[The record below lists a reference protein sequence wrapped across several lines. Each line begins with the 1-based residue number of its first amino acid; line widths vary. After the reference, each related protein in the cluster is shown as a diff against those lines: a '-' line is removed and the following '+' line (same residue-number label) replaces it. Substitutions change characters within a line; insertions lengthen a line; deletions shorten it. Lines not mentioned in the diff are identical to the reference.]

1 MTVFEKRVE
10 IISAVL
16 LAVATVGTA
25 WSGYQSARWSGIQ
38 ANSYSAA
45 NAARLES
52 TRASTRAGQLTQIDV
67 GLFTQWV
74 DAYASDKTE
83 LADFYRDR
91 FRDEFRP
98 AFDAWIA
105 MNPKTNPDAA
115 KSPFALPEYRV
126 AEEEKADRLET
137 EANLQAERARN
148 ANQRSDNYVLAVV
161 LFASVLFFAGISTKF
176 DSPRVKVGLI
186 VLGVI
191 VFVGTAIWVGSFPV
205 SFSV

>member
-74 DAYASDKTE
+74 DAYASDKTD

-137 EANLQAERARN
+137 EANLEAERARD

-176 DSPRVKVGLI
+176 DSPRVKLGLI
-186 VLGVI
+186 ALGVI
-191 VFVGTAIWVGSFPV
+191 VFIGTAIWVGSFPV

>member
-83 LADFYRDR
+83 LADFYRER

-105 MNPKTNPDAA
+105 MKPKTNPDAA

-137 EANLQAERARN
+137 EANLEAERARN

-191 VFVGTAIWVGSFPV
+191 VFIGTAIWVGSFPV

>member
-1 MTVFEKRVE
+1 MNPLERHVE

-25 WSGYQSARWSGIQ
+25 WSGYQSARWSGVQ
-38 ANSYSAA
+38 ANGYSAA

-52 TRASTRAGQLTQIDV
+52 TRASTRAGQLTQVDI

-74 DAYASDKTE
+74 DAYAAERTE
-83 LADFYRDR
+83 LAEFYRER

-105 MNPKTNPDAA
+105 MRPKTNPNAA
-115 KSPFALPEYRV
+115 KTPFALPEYRV
-126 AEEEKADRLET
+126 AEQAKADQLET
-137 EANLQAERARN
+137 EANLQAEVARD

-176 DSPRVKVGLI
+176 DSGRVKAGLI
-186 VLGVI
+186 VLGAI
-191 VFVGTAIWVGSFPV
+191 VFIGTAIWVGSFPV
-205 SFSV
+205 SVSV